1 MSKFAKHGQKYILAD
16 GTIAPSVTTYINDL
30 GWNKQTLINYTKR
43 LTFSGLD
50 ADKVLQ
56 DLAETGTLLHL
67 MIEGSIK
74 GFKVD
79 TKDFTYN
86 QEKQALK
93 AFVGYTDWV
102 KKVDFKPLASEVVL
116 INEEQRVGGTVD
128 CIGRIGDDL
137 VVIDWKTSKYGP
149 YKEHII
155 QIAQY
160 VHMYEQAQP
169 KANVAYG
176 MILRFG
182 KEDGK
187 FHQHK
192 IKREKIDA
200 GVEIFKHLV
209 ALRNLKSKV

>member
-1 MSKFAKHGQKYILAD
+1 MSKFAKHGQKYILED

-30 GWNKQTLINYTKR
+30 GWNKQTLVNWAKR

-56 DLAETGTLLHL
+56 DAAETGTLLHL

-102 KKVDFKPLASEVVL
+102 KKVDFKPLASEVIL

-128 CIGRIGDDL
+128 CIGRNRIVTGKPF
-137 VVIDWKTSKYGP
+137 IEPS
-149 YKEHII
+149 II
-155 QIAQY
+155 
-160 VHMYEQAQP
+160 
-169 KANVAYG
+169 K
-176 MILRFG
+176 
-182 KEDGK
+182 
-187 FHQHK
+187 
-192 IKREKIDA
+192 
-200 GVEIFKHLV
+200 
-209 ALRNLKSKV
+209 